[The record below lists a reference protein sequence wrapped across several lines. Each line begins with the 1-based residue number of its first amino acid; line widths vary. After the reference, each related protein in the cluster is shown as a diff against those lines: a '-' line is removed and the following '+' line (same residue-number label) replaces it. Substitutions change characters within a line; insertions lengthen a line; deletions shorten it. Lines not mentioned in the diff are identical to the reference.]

1 MRFLF
6 ALVAAVALVAVVTG
20 TSATAATKGKPAASA
35 SPSPSGSTEPSAAA
49 TATPEPPDVAI
60 PKLQAQLKANP
71 NDREALLKITQYYI
85 QIARPDL
92 ALQTAQRLQQLG
104 VKTGQIYYLSGYSN
118 MMMNRLPQAT
128 ADLESASNLE
138 PTNIGVLSLLADIY
152 LKENRVAD
160 AERVAKRGLTFN
172 KNDKAAY
179 EAYGTVLEAESK
191 FDEARQQYE
200 AAAKIDPK
208 DVQPLLLEARSYVRQ
223 NAIALAASAYDRALT
238 LEPNNIDA
246 LTGKAEI
253 LAQEHDV
260 KDAIPAYE
268 KLRSAMPGTDDK
280 ASVLV
285 EEARMYATE
294 KMDDQ
299 ALATYKSALQ
309 QYPDTQIVHV
319 AYGDYF
325 ASKNDMT
332 NAVAQ
337 WQAGLGKNRDNR
349 DALGRLGS
357 YYAEQKD
364 WNTSLDY
371 LKRLTEISPT
381 DPRAWSMLGGTYA
394 GKNDWQP
401 AHDAF
406 RHAYDLTHA
415 PDVLKAVGQTDLNL
429 HNYKEAQQIF
439 EAIEKNGGDYVKQD
453 PTVIY
458 MLGQTYQKQGQKA
471 QARSAYERFLAYL
484 KPGTQAY
491 SEVQKMIHEMGSNGN
506 PKPSPKPTKKP

>member
-6 ALVAAVALVAVVTG
+6 ALLAAVAFAAVVAG
-20 TSATAATKGKPAASA
+20 TSATAAPRPRPAATAAPSA
-35 SPSPSGSTEPSAAA
+35 SATAAA

-60 PKLQAQLKANP
+60 PKLQAQLKSNP
-71 NDREALLKITQYYI
+71 NDRDALLKITQYYL
-85 QIARPDL
+85 QVARPDL
-92 ALQTAQRLQQLG
+92 AEQSAQRLAQLG
-104 VKTGQIYYLSGYSN
+104 VKTGQVYYLSGYAN
-118 MMMNRLPQAT
+118 MMLGRVPQAT
-128 ADLESASNLE
+128 ADLETASNLE
-138 PTNIGVLSLLADIY
+138 PTNIGVLSLLADLY
-152 LKENRVAD
+152 LRQNRVAD

-172 KNDKAAY
+172 KDNKAAY
-179 EAYGTVLEAESK
+179 EAYGSVLEAEGK

-200 AAAKIDPK
+200 AAAKMDAK

-223 NAIALAASAYDRALT
+223 NAIALAGSTYDRALT
-238 LEPNNIDA
+238 IDPNNIDA
-246 LTGKAEI
+246 LAGKAEV
-253 LAQEHDV
+253 LAQQHDV

-268 KLRSAMPGTDDK
+268 KLRSVVPATDDK

-285 EEARMYATE
+285 DEARLYAAE

-299 ALATYKSALQ
+299 AAATFKSALQ
-309 QYPDTQIVHV
+309 QYPDAQIVHV

-325 ASKNDMT
+325 ASKKDMT

-337 WQAGLGKNRDNR
+337 WQAGLGTNRDNR

-357 YYAEQKD
+357 YYADEKD
-364 WNTSLDY
+364 WTKALDY
-371 LKRLTEISPT
+371 LKRLTEISPS
-381 DPRAWSMLGGTYA
+381 DPRGWSMLGGAYA
-394 GKNDWQP
+394 GKNDWQQ

-439 EAIEKNGGDYVKQD
+439 EAIEKNGGDYIKQD
-453 PTVIY
+453 PSVIY
-458 MLGQTYQKQGQKA
+458 MLGQSYQKQGQKA
-471 QARSAYERFLAYL
+471 QAKSAYERFLAYL

-491 SEVQKMIHEMGSNGN
+491 TEVQKMIRDMGTNPKPP